1 LVEPQSGP
9 FERLVENYGDLDG
22 LTFVNAAVDRENG
35 SRTLYVVQDECG
47 EPIEALAPLG
57 TFSERRIQDWHQQDG
72 MRSAPDSRIGSVPVT
87 CLTFEDVLADASSV
101 DLLHI
106 DAEGYDLELLK
117 LFDFERITPP
127 VVRFE
132 HVHLSRSDW
141 DEAVRLLARY
151 GYRVLREEY
160 DTTAYS
166 GFSVQP

>member
-1 LVEPQSGP
+1 
-9 FERLVENYGDLDG
+9 
-22 LTFVNAAVDRENG
+22 
-35 SRTLYVVQDECG
+35 
-47 EPIEALAPLG
+47 
-57 TFSERRIQDWHQQDG
+57 

-87 CLTFEDVLADASSV
+87 CLTFEDVLANASYV

-127 VVRFE
+127 IVRFE